1 MLRSTTRKLPSTT
14 KAVITRKQLITR
26 IAQPATPATLD
37 ITLKRREKL
46 ISKSMDT
53 SSIMLPDGGE

>member
-26 IAQPATPATLD
+26 IVQLATPATLD

-53 SSIMLPDGGE
+53 SSIMLPDGE